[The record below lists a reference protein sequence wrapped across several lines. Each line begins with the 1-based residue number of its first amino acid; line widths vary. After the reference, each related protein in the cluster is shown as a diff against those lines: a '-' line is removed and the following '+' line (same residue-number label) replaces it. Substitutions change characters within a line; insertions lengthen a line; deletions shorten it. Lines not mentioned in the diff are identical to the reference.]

1 MGSKYKR
8 TIKKRVP
15 HETIA
20 VFMEGTVTEPE
31 YLSSLLA
38 RLNIP
43 KELVKCFPSDHSDP
57 KGLVDDAVKTK
68 KRSEKN
74 AKKGGVV
81 IDSWWVIV
89 DTECGSSERKR
100 NLSEAIQKARDNNIW
115 LCQSDPS
122 FEYWLLLHYKYSTK
136 SYENSDQCLYD
147 LKKFMPDYKP
157 NYKHPD
163 INTLMGLVEDAVHNA
178 SRLRKNY
185 TSFGNKSPRTDC
197 DLLIRKINCQA
208 RKELKLTLAGEP
220 QKRELSMHILE
231 E

>member
-1 MGSKYKR
+1 MGSNYKR
-8 TIKKRVP
+8 TAKKRAP

-31 YLSSLLA
+31 YISSLLA
-38 RLNIP
+38 HLNIP
-43 KELVKCFPSDHSDP
+43 KELVACFPSDHSDP
-57 KGLVDDAVKTK
+57 KGLVDDAVDAK
-68 KRSEKN
+68 KRSERK

-89 DTECGSSERKR
+89 DTECGSLERKR
-100 NLSEAIQKARDNNIW
+100 NLSEAIQKARDNDIW

-136 SYENSDQCLYD
+136 SFENSDQCLCD
-147 LKKFMPDYKP
+147 LKRFMPDYKP

-163 INTLMGLVEDAVHNA
+163 MNILMSLIENAVQNA
-178 SRLRKNY
+178 SRLRKNH

-197 DLLIRKINCQA
+197 DLLMRKINCQA
-208 RKELKLTLAGEP
+208 RKELRLSFGGEP
-220 QKRELSMHILE
+220 QKRELSMCVLKE
-231 E
+231 